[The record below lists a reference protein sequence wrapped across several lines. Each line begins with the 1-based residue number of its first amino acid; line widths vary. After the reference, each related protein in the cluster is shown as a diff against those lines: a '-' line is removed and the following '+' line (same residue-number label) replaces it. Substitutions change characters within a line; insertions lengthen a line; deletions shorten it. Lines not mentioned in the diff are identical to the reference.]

1 MRQIFTILWDSY
13 RLLAAKKLFW
23 IVLFLTVVI
32 ALMYASVGFTPEGIS
47 MLFGAYEIKNEIIV
61 EGSMFADYFYMMIFT
76 DYLVPWWLGLFALV
90 LALISVCPVF
100 PDFLKTGSIDVAIS
114 KPMSRATLFFVK
126 YLGSLFF
133 VAIQVLVFCV
143 IVFVAHG
150 MRLGSWSFD
159 IFWAVLLLT
168 FVFSLIY
175 SVAVLVAVLT
185 KSTLFSLLVALL
197 VWGVTLSV
205 QWTESLMYK
214 ATYVMPATGILINP
228 ETGGANKTG
237 RALDTNADMER
248 FYGIVRAVGI
258 PLPKTRD
265 ATYLLKKKI
274 SVRGNNM
281 TMMSAFLE
289 DEASASD
296 RREAKVM
303 EAYDNR
309 HSTAYIVGSSLGF
322 EFFILGIACWV
333 FVRKDF

>member
-1 MRQIFTILWDSY
+1 MRQVFTILWDSY

-23 IVLFLTVVI
+23 IVLFLTVLI
-32 ALMYASVGFTPEGIS
+32 AMMYASIGFTPQGIS
-47 MLFGAYEIKNEIIV
+47 MLFGAYEINNDIIV

-76 DYLVPWWLGLFALV
+76 NYLVPWWLGLFALV

-114 KPMSRATLFFVK
+114 KPISRQLLFLVK
-126 YLGSLFF
+126 YLGSLLF
-133 VAIQVLVFCV
+133 VAVQVLVFCA

-150 MRLGSWSFD
+150 MRLDTWNFEV
-159 IFWAVLLLT
+159 FWAVPLLT
-168 FVFSLIY
+168 LVFSLIY

-197 VWGVTLSV
+197 VWAVTLSV

-214 ATYVMPATGILINP
+214 AAYVMPASGISIDV
-228 ETGGANKTG
+228 GGGNASKTNQE
-237 RALDTNADMER
+237 LDANADIVG
-248 FYGIVRAVGI
+248 FYNIVRKAAI
-258 PLPKTRD
+258 PFPKTRD
-265 ATYLLKKKI
+265 LTYLLKKKV
-274 SVRGNNM
+274 SVRGNDM
-281 TMMSAFLE
+281 TMMSAFLA

-296 RREAKVM
+296 VREAKAT
-303 EAYDNR
+303 EDYDNR

-322 EFFILGIACWV
+322 EVFILGIACWV

>member
-1 MRQIFTILWDSY
+1 MRQVFTILWDSY

-23 IVLFLTVVI
+23 IVLLLTVLI

-61 EGSMFADYFYMMIFT
+61 EGSIFADYFYMMVFT

-100 PDFLKTGSIDVAIS
+100 PDFLKTGAIDVAIS
-114 KPMSRATLFFVK
+114 KPMSRVTLFLVK
-126 YLGSLFF
+126 YLGSLLF
-133 VAIQVLVFCV
+133 VATQVLVFCV
-143 IVFVAHG
+143 IVFIAHG
-150 MRLGSWSFD
+150 TRLGAWNFEV
-159 IFWAVLLLT
+159 FWAVLLLT

-175 SVAVLVAVLT
+175 SVAVLVAVLS

-214 ATYVMPATGILINP
+214 ATYVMPASGISINVGTGD
-228 ETGGANKTG
+228 TKRTDK
-237 RALDTNADMER
+237 ALDANADMER
-248 FYGIVRAVGI
+248 FYGIIRAVGM

-265 ATYLLKKKI
+265 ATYLLKKKV
-274 SVRGNNM
+274 SVRGKNM

-289 DEASASD
+289 DEASPSD
-296 RREAKVM
+296 VREAKAM

-309 HSTAYIVGSSLGF
+309 HSVAYIVGSSLGF
-322 EFFILGIACWV
+322 EVFILGIACWV

>member
-1 MRQIFTILWDSY
+1 MRQVFTILWDSY

-23 IVLFLTVVI
+23 IALFLTVLI

-47 MLFGAYEIKNEIIV
+47 MLFGAYEIKNDIIV

-100 PDFLKTGSIDVAIS
+100 PDFLKTGSIDIAIS
-114 KPMSRATLFFVK
+114 KPMSRGTLFLVK

-133 VAIQVLVFCV
+133 VGIQVLVFCV
-143 IVFVAHG
+143 IVFIAHKV
-150 MRLGSWSFD
+150 RLDVWNFE

-197 VWGVTLSV
+197 AWAVTLSM

-214 ATYVMPATGILINP
+214 ATYVLPAAGISIDV
-228 ETGGANKTG
+228 ETGGTNISNQK
-237 RALDTNADMER
+237 LDANADMER
-248 FYGIVRAVGI
+248 FYDIVKKVCI

-265 ATYLLKKKI
+265 ATYLLKKKV
-274 SVRGNNM
+274 SVRGKDM

-289 DEASASD
+289 DQPSAGEL
-296 RREAKVM
+296 REAKAM

-309 HSTAYIVGSSLGF
+309 HSIAYIVGSSLGF
-322 EFFILGIACWV
+322 EVFILGIACWV